1 MSRGVYSSPLG
12 TIHYRWEP
20 ERLTGLWFEG
30 QRYFPREL
38 EREEM
43 AGWPALEEWLD
54 SYFQGVPMDVKG
66 ISLSPM
72 GTDFQR
78 KVWRRLLEIPYG
90 ETVTYGEL
98 ALELGS
104 GARAVGA
111 AVGRNPIS
119 LLIPCHRV
127 VGKGG
132 ALTGYAGGVER
143 KAELLALEA
152 GRKNF

>member
-1 MSRGVYSSPLG
+1 MSRGVYASPLG
-12 TIHYRWEP
+12 TIHYRWSAEG
-20 ERLTGLWFEG
+20 LTGLWFEG
-30 QRYFPREL
+30 QRYFPEEL
-38 EREEM
+38 DREEM
-43 AGWPALEEWLD
+43 AGWPALEAWLD
-54 SYFQGVPMDVKG
+54 SYFHGMATDEKG
-66 ISLSPM
+66 IALSPK
-72 GTDFQR
+72 GTAFQR
-78 KVWRRLLEIPYG
+78 QVWRRLVEIPYG
-90 ETVTYGEL
+90 ETVSYGEL

-127 VGKGG
+127 VGKSG

-143 KAELLALEA
+143 KAALLEMEA